1 MASPKWITAA
11 GFIGTVTEKVTTS
24 TAVVAEQVGVE
35 SITISQ
41 RGKEYSQ
48 GLTAVIGGHQ
58 YITGSDASVSAVVNT
73 GSLVSITINDK
84 GSGYLKSPAVSLI
97 KPTTVVTTGT
107 ADSGSITLLL
117 SDNTLPIYE
126 GMSAVGI
133 GLSTGTLVKSYSFNN
148 YLLTL
153 STSTILAIDGT
164 NNITFADLGYG
175 AVISSVSITN
185 NVTYKIIN
193 GSLPGGLVINHDG
206 IIYGTPYSVG
216 ETTRSQFTVRATNSS
231 GVTDRTF
238 YIDAQGP
245 TDPVWLTPSGILP
258 LGINNQYY
266 TINKQFV
273 DYQLS
278 AEYDRLPP
286 GQKLRYYINEK
297 DGILP
302 PGLSL
307 TEDGRIVGQITD
319 KLKITYKGTSDGG
332 YDKEA
337 YDGFPF
343 DHVTM
348 IDNAVA
354 SSARSIAKFY
364 DFYVSVTDSVSTSR
378 RRFSIKVED
387 PSSLRADNTYIHG
400 DTGEYTTDASF
411 LLSPQWLTPANLGI
425 VRANNKQVIKLDAY
439 DFNNFVGPTRYDWNT
454 PKFNQDGSISKHP
467 PNFRLDTSSGALYAT
482 LPYQPAYSLSYSF
495 TVWVTK
501 TDNQTGEETA
511 TARTFTLT
519 VKGDVEST
527 IKFITDYKVGT
538 IATGYQSELKIEAE
552 HTALGYNI
560 EYYLVKGRLPVGL
573 SLLKDGTIAGRVAY
587 DSIITFDRASYGY
600 HIFKLDGGTT
610 TLDNR
615 LNFTVQ
621 ATDVYKQSSI
631 EKDFYIENTEFDL
644 TRYTRIYTEPLLP
657 ISKRRIYSNF
667 ITDPYTFNSGL
678 LYRPNDPSF
687 GRQEKIRLY
696 IEHGIQQVK
705 IANYYDILYTYFY
718 KKRFLF
724 GSVKYNKATDVD
736 GKHIYDIVYVELID
750 TLENKNK
757 QTIRGPVT
765 VGKTIA
771 YPNSVANMRI
781 ALESGNNDGDPI
793 TVDEHLMPRFMQTVQ
808 SETGA
813 PLGFVIV
820 APLCYA
826 LPGNGATIVKRI
838 KASDFDF
845 TQIDFEIDR
854 LIVEDSLDGVGAKY
868 LMFPRVDMLGTNN
881 VTTVS
886 VLGDLLDE
894 NQVPIT
900 VE

>member
-1 MASPKWITAA
+1 MAAPKWITTA
-11 GFIGTVTEKVTTS
+11 GFLGTVTEKVTTS

-35 SITISQ
+35 AITLSQ

-48 GLTAVIGGHQ
+48 GLTAAIGGHQ
-58 YITGSDASVSAVVNT
+58 YITGADASISVIVNT
-73 GSLVSITINDK
+73 GSVVSITINDK
-84 GSGYLKSPAVSLI
+84 GSGYLESPTVSLI
-97 KPTTVVTTGT
+97 KPATVVTTGT
-107 ADSGSITLLL
+107 ASSGSVTLLL
-117 SDNTLPIYE
+117 SDNSLSIYE
-126 GMSAVGI
+126 GMSVVGT

-153 STSTILAIDGT
+153 STATISTIDGS

-175 AVISSVSITN
+175 AAIGSVSITN

-193 GSLPGGLVINHDG
+193 GKLPGGLVTNNDG

-216 ETTRSQFTVRATNSS
+216 ETIRSQFTVRATNSD

-238 YIDAQGP
+238 YIDTQGP

-258 LGINNQYY
+258 LGVNNQYY

-297 DGILP
+297 DGLLP

-319 KLKITYKGTSDGG
+319 KLKITYKGSSDGG

-348 IDNAVA
+348 IDNSVA

-364 DFYVSVTDSVSTSR
+364 DFYVSVTDSVATSR

-425 VRANNKQVIKLDAY
+425 VRANNKQVIKLDSY
-439 DFNNFVGPTRYDWNT
+439 DFNNFVGPTRYDWTT
-454 PKFNQDGSISKHP
+454 PKFNQDGSVSKHP
-467 PNFRLDTSSGALYAT
+467 PNFQLDINSGTLSAT
-482 LPYQPAYSLSYSF
+482 LPYQPAYSLAYSF

-527 IKFITDYKVGT
+527 IEFITDTKAGT
-538 IATGYQSELKIEAE
+538 IATGYQSELRIEAK
-552 HTALGYNI
+552 HTASNYNI

-587 DSIITFDRASYGY
+587 DSIITFDRAIYGY
-600 HIFKLDGGTT
+600 HVFKLDGDTT

-621 ATDVYKQSSI
+621 ATDVYRQSSI
-631 EKDFYIENTEFDL
+631 EKDFYIENTEIDL
-644 TRYTRIYTEPLLP
+644 TRYTGIYTEPLL
-657 ISKRRIYSNF
+657 SVAQRKIYSSF
-667 ITDPYTFNSGL
+667 ITDPYTFNSAL

-696 IEHGIQQVK
+696 IEHGIQQVN
-705 IANYYDILYTYFY
+705 IANYYDVLYTYFY

-724 GSVKYNKATDVD
+724 GTVKFNKATDINGNYV
-736 GKHIYDIVYVELID
+736 YDIVYVELVD
-750 TLENKNK
+750 TLANKDK

-781 ALESGNNDGDPI
+781 ALESGTNDGEAI
-793 TVDEHLMPRFMQTVQ
+793 KVDEHLMPRFMQTVQ

-820 APLCYA
+820 VPLCYA
-826 LPGNGATIVKRI
+826 LPGKGMTITKRI
-838 KASDFDF
+838 KASNFDF

-854 LIVEDSLDGVGAKY
+854 LIVEDSLDGLGAKY
-868 LMFPRVDMLGTNN
+868 LMFPRVDMLDTNN
-881 VTTVS
+881 VTTIS
-886 VLGDLLDE
+886 VIDDLLSE

>member
-1 MASPKWITAA
+1 MAAPKWITPA
-11 GFIGTVTEKVTTS
+11 GFLGTITERVTTS

-35 SITISQ
+35 SVTVSQ
-41 RGKEYSQ
+41 RGQDYSQ

-58 YITGSDASVSAVVNT
+58 YIAGSDAAISPEVKA
-73 GSLVSITINDK
+73 GLVFSITINNK
-84 GSGYLKSPAVSLI
+84 GSGYLQAPAVTLV
-97 KPTTVVTTGT
+97 KPATVFTTGT
-107 ADSGSITLLL
+107 ANSSSVTLLL
-117 SDNTLPIYE
+117 SDNSLLIYNGMNVIGNGLLTNTKVTEYTL
-126 GMSAVGI
+126 G
-133 GLSTGTLVKSYSFNN
+133 N
-148 YLLTL
+148 YVLTL
-153 STSTILAIDGT
+153 STSTTSLIDGT
-164 NNITFADLGYG
+164 SNITFSDLGYG
-175 AVISSVSITN
+175 AVAGKVTITN

-193 GSLPGGLVINHDG
+193 GKLPGGLVINDDG

-216 ETTRSQFTVRATNSS
+216 KTTRSQFTVRAANSN
-231 GVTDRTF
+231 GITDRTF
-238 YIDAQGP
+238 YIDTQGP

-258 LGINNQYY
+258 LGVNNQYY

-278 AEYDRLPP
+278 AEYDQLPP

-307 TEDGRIVGQITD
+307 TEDGRIVGQVTD
-319 KLKITYKGTSDGG
+319 KLKITYKGSSDGG
-332 YDKEA
+332 YDKES

-348 IDNAVA
+348 VDNLIL

-364 DFYVSVTDSVSTSR
+364 DFYVSVTDSVSTSKR
-378 RRFSIKVED
+378 KFSIKIED

-400 DTGEYTTDASF
+400 DTREYTTDASF
-411 LLSPQWLTPANLGI
+411 VLSPQWLTPANLGI

-439 DFNNFVGPTRYDWNT
+439 DFNNFVGPTRYDWAT

-467 PNFRLDTSSGALYAT
+467 PNFQLDTTSGALYAT

-501 TDNQTGEETA
+501 TDNQTGEKTA

-519 VKGDVEST
+519 VKGDAESA
-527 IKFITDYKVGT
+527 IEFITATKVGT
-538 IATGYQSELKIEAE
+538 IATGYQSELKIEAK
-552 HTALGYNI
+552 HLTSSYSI
-560 EYYLVKGRLPVGL
+560 EYYLIKGRLPVGL
-573 SLLKDGTIAGRVAY
+573 TLLKDGTIAGRVSY
-587 DSIITFDRASYGY
+587 DSIITFDRAVYGY
-600 HIFKLDGGTT
+600 GIFKLDGGTT
-610 TLDNR
+610 TIDSR

-621 ATDVYKQSSI
+621 ATDVYKQSSV
-631 EKDFYIENTEFDL
+631 EKEFYIENTELDL
-644 TRYTRIYTEPLLP
+644 TKYTKIYVEPLLP
-657 ISKRRIYSNF
+657 AERRSIYSNF
-667 ITDPYTFNSGL
+667 ITDPYTFNSLL

-705 IANYYDILYTYFY
+705 IANYYDVLYTYFY

-724 GSVKYNKATDVD
+724 GSVKYNKATDAD
-736 GKHIYDIVYVELID
+736 GKYIYDIVYVELID

-757 QTIRGPVT
+757 QSIQGPIT
-765 VGKTIA
+765 VGKTVI

-781 ALESGNNDGDPI
+781 ALETGRNDGEI
-793 TVDEHLMPRFMQTVQ
+793 VNVDEHLMPRFMQTVQ

-826 LPGNGATIVKRI
+826 LPGNGTTIIKRI
-838 KASDFDF
+838 KASNFDF

-854 LIVEDSLDGVGAKY
+854 LVVEDSLDGVGAKY

-886 VLGDLLDE
+886 VIDDLLSE
-894 NQVPIT
+894 NQAPIT